1 MHPQGKEKTVFQ
13 EKLSEPDITPSVMV
27 DEDIPEGI
35 HCLTRPE
42 MWFEEKVSLS
52 LELNP
57 SFVILL
63 KIAFFSSILFA
74 FQSPFGRILYST
86 RPDRYSGRCRWK
98 GTRLAPA
105 SIHDSRRVAPS
116 SVAYGRTGL
125 G

>member
-63 KIAFFSSILFA
+63 KIAFFYSIMFA
-74 FQSPFGRILYST
+74 F
-86 RPDRYSGRCRWK
+86 
-98 GTRLAPA
+98 
-105 SIHDSRRVAPS
+105 
-116 SVAYGRTGL
+116 
-125 G
+125 